1 MNSKKPLYKRKK
13 FWKWTGITLLALF
26 VIGTISDMTGYSD
39 KMEAE
44 KAAEQAER
52 EAQKADEALK
62 RELVKSAEKA
72 EKAAAKEAKV
82 KAEQVATKAEAN
94 FEGLS
99 QDEAVKLAVKEAM
112 NDGSYV
118 EHYIEEDTL
127 WLTLNLGDNLTANMM
142 RKGGLMDALA
152 LAELFEE
159 HSILGDIPE
168 LDITFETELTD
179 AYGNS
184 SPGTVLE
191 VGFTA
196 ETLAKINYDN
206 VLHENVPTIA
216 DYYWQ
221 HPLFNK

>member
-1 MNSKKPLYKRKK
+1 MKYVRLA
-13 FWKWTGITLLALF
+13 LLALLA
-26 VIGTISDMTGYSD
+26 VGVLAVSIAIITDTP
-39 KMEAE
+39 E
-44 KAAEQAER
+44 KQAER
-52 EAQKADEALK
+52 EA
-62 RELVKSAEKA
+62 EKA
-72 EKAAAKEAKV
+72 EAKVEADAERYEAKV
-82 KAEQVATKAEAN
+82 EKAAVKQSEVKAEKVATKAEAN

-168 LDITFETELTD
+168 LDIAFETELTD
-179 AYGNS
+179 AYGNK

-191 VGFTA
+191 IGFTA